1 MKKLLVLTVLIAFI
15 SISATNSVPPPN
27 KHEYTNLKILP
38 KDISDER
45 MGMIMDAFK
54 ASLGVKCSFCHA
66 VAADSSQGRH
76 LDFASD
82 AKEEKQIAREMM
94 KMTASINANFFNF
107 DHSTQPDT
115 IHEVMCYTCH
125 RGMAKPDKE
134 ALFPQLDSIM
144 KANERH

>member
-1 MKKLLVLTVLIAFI
+1 MKKLLVFTVFIAFI
-15 SISATNSVPPPN
+15 SISATNSVPPPD
-27 KHEYTNLKILP
+27 KHEFTNLKVFP
-38 KDISDER
+38 KDIDEKKLD
-45 MGMIMDAFK
+45 MIMDVFK

-66 VAADSSQGRH
+66 VSPDSSQGRH

-82 AKEEKQIAREMM
+82 AKPEKETAREMM
-94 KMTASINANFFNF
+94 KMTGYLNATFFNP
-107 DHSTQPDT
+107 DHSNQPDT

-144 KANERH
+144 KAQRH